1 MPAPIAL
8 ELVATPPQDVGFT
21 QALVDSCSGAAG
33 PGGCVLA
40 GAAGEMVP
48 RARVV
53 VTFSPDGARIRVE
66 VLGAVVETGGGAEG
80 GATEDAA
87 GGKATVA
94 AAREVGFREDD
105 PPVERL
111 RAAGL
116 VAAGLVSDLART
128 DGNPARTEAMT
139 TSNGTA
145 RREGVVVRL
154 GGAAAWNDGR
164 PWIGAELGGDFG
176 VVGPWFVALS
186 GVYGQTWARDPRG
199 IAEQRTALGVGGG
212 ADVRLASGRLELR
225 VTCAL
230 DLQEVRASIVQPMT
244 GREDAGARAL
254 AGADAGL
261 DLVVP
266 IGSGLGVFAGARLG
280 FLGDAT
286 AVRVAGQA
294 VETIQPWAYG
304 LALGLNARLP

>member
-1 MPAPIAL
+1 
-8 ELVATPPQDVGFT
+8 
-21 QALVDSCSGAAG
+21 
-33 PGGCVLA
+33 
-40 GAAGEMVP
+40 
-48 RARVV
+48 
-53 VTFSPDGARIRVE
+53 
-66 VLGAVVETGGGAEG
+66 
-80 GATEDAA
+80 
-87 GGKATVA
+87 VA
-94 AAREVGFREDD
+94 AAREVEFREDD
-105 PPVERL
+105 PPVERF

-116 VAAGLVSDLART
+116 VAAGLVADLGRT
-128 DGNPARTEAMT
+128 DDMAA
-139 TSNGTA
+139 SNGAA
-145 RREGVVVRL
+145 RREGVVVVRL
-154 GGAAAWNDGR
+154 GGAMAWNDGR
-164 PWIGAELGGDFG
+164 PWVGAELGGDFG

-212 ADVRLASGRLELR
+212 ADVRLANGRLQLR
-225 VTCAL
+225 VSCAL

-244 GREDAGARAL
+244 GREDAGGRAL
-254 AGADAGL
+254 AGADGGL

-294 VETIQPWAYG
+294 IETIQPWAYG